1 MKDAMERVW
10 YRSRTRVRDCTG
22 DFYWGPVRNRIGDR
36 VDFPVTLRVGCSIWD
51 HVWDRVRDDAV
62 KR

>member
-1 MKDAMERVW
+1 MERVW
-10 YRSRTRVRDCTG
+10 YRSLDRVRDRTG
-22 DFYWGPVRNRIGDR
+22 DFWWGPVRNRIGDR

-51 HVWDRVRDDAV
+51 HVRARVLDDAE